1 LINARLGIEWH
12 WPFCFQGS
20 GAMTTGRLSGRDV
33 FRYGVLAGAAGG
45 LAEMIWVSIYSAAT
59 GGDATLLARG
69 VTTAV
74 GMSALLPSA
83 PVMTGISVHM
93 ALAVLLGVALT
104 GLSQSVIGLRSSAA
118 SLYALSLV
126 ALAAVWA
133 MNFLVVLP
141 AISPTFVN
149 LVPYSASLISKLL
162 FGLAAAETLRCY
174 AMPALITQPRRVT

>member
-1 LINARLGIEWH
+1 MACLLGRQAD
-12 WPFCFQGS
+12 WP
-20 GAMTTGRLSGRDV
+20 
-33 FRYGVLAGAAGG
+33 
-45 LAEMIWVSIYSAAT
+45 EMIWVSIYSAAT
-59 GGDATLLARG
+59 GGDAALLARG

-83 PVMTGISVHM
+83 PVMMGISVHM

-104 GLSQSVIGLRSSAA
+104 GRSQSVVELRSSAA

-141 AISPTFVN
+141 AVSPTFVN

-162 FGLAAAETLRCY
+162 FGLAAAETLRRY
-174 AMPALITQPRRVT
+174 AMPALITQPRHLTKTLLPR

>member
-1 LINARLGIEWH
+1 
-12 WPFCFQGS
+12 
-20 GAMTTGRLSGRDV
+20 MTTGRLSGRDV

-59 GGDATLLARG
+59 GGDAALLARG

-104 GLSQSVIGLRSSAA
+104 GLSQSVVGLRSSAA
-118 SLYALSLV
+118 SPYTLSLV

-141 AISPTFVN
+141 AVSPTFVN
-149 LVPYSASLISKLL
+149 LVPYSVSLISKLL
-162 FGLAAAETLRCY
+162 FGLAAAEILRRY

>member
-1 LINARLGIEWH
+1 
-12 WPFCFQGS
+12 
-20 GAMTTGRLSGRDV
+20 MTTGRLSGRDV

-59 GGDATLLARG
+59 GGDAALLARG

-104 GLSQSVIGLRSSAA
+104 GLSQSVVGLRSPAA
-118 SLYALSLV
+118 NLYTLSLV

-133 MNFLVVLP
+133 MNLLVVLP
-141 AISPTFVN
+141 AVSPTFVN
-149 LVPYSASLISKLL
+149 LVPYSVSLISKLL
-162 FGLAAAETLRCY
+162 FGLAAAEILRRY
-174 AMPALITQPRRVT
+174 AMPALITQPRRVS

>member
-1 LINARLGIEWH
+1 
-12 WPFCFQGS
+12 
-20 GAMTTGRLSGRDV
+20 MTTGRLSGRDV

-59 GGDATLLARG
+59 GGDAALLARG

-83 PVMTGISVHM
+83 PVMSGISVHM

-104 GLSQSVIGLRSSAA
+104 GVSQSVVGLRSPAA
-118 SLYALSLV
+118 NLYTLSLV

-141 AISPTFVN
+141 AVSPRFVN
-149 LVPYSASLISKLL
+149 LVPYSVSLISKLL
-162 FGLAAAETLRCY
+162 FGLAAAEILRRY
-174 AMPALITQPRRVT
+174 AMPALIMQPRRVS

>member
-1 LINARLGIEWH
+1 
-12 WPFCFQGS
+12 
-20 GAMTTGRLSGRDV
+20 MTTGRLSGRDV

-59 GGDATLLARG
+59 GGDAALLARG

-83 PVMTGISVHM
+83 PVMSGISVHM
-93 ALAVLLGVALT
+93 ALAVLLGVALI
-104 GLSQSVIGLRSSAA
+104 GLSQSVVGLRSPAA
-118 SLYALSLV
+118 NLYTLSLV

-141 AISPTFVN
+141 AVSPTFVN
-149 LVPYSASLISKLL
+149 LVPYSVSLISKLL
-162 FGLAAAETLRCY
+162 FGLAAAEILRRY
-174 AMPALITQPRRVT
+174 AMPALITQPRRVS

>member
-1 LINARLGIEWH
+1 
-12 WPFCFQGS
+12 
-20 GAMTTGRLSGRDV
+20 MTTGRLSGRDV

-59 GGDATLLARG
+59 GGDAALLARG

-83 PVMTGISVHM
+83 PVMSGISVHM

-104 GLSQSVIGLRSSAA
+104 GLSQSVVGLRSPAA
-118 SLYALSLV
+118 NLYTLSLV

-141 AISPTFVN
+141 AVSPTFVN
-149 LVPYSASLISKLL
+149 LVPYSVSLISKLL
-162 FGLAAAETLRCY
+162 FGLAAAEILRRY
-174 AMPALITQPRRVT
+174 AMPALITQPRRVS

>member
-1 LINARLGIEWH
+1 
-12 WPFCFQGS
+12 
-20 GAMTTGRLSGRDV
+20 MTTGRLSGRDV

-45 LAEMIWVSIYSAAT
+45 LAEMIWVSICSAAT
-59 GGDATLLARG
+59 GGDAALLARG

-104 GLSQSVIGLRSSAA
+104 GLSQSVVGLEASAA

-141 AISPTFVN
+141 AVSPTFVN
-149 LVPYSASLISKLL
+149 LVPYSVSLISKLL
-162 FGLAAAETLRCY
+162 FGLAAAEILRRY

>member
-1 LINARLGIEWH
+1 
-12 WPFCFQGS
+12 
-20 GAMTTGRLSGRDV
+20 MTTGRLSGRDV

-59 GGDATLLARG
+59 GGDAALLARG

-104 GLSQSVIGLRSSAA
+104 GLSQSVVGLRRSAA

-141 AISPTFVN
+141 AVSPTFVN
-149 LVPYSASLISKLL
+149 LVPYSVSLISKLL
-162 FGLAAAETLRCY
+162 FGLAAAEILRRY